1 MSVSITKPPDHTP
14 IQTLVEHLFSL
25 QLRITGDRVD
35 SRLPSLIMMNHRTRL
50 DWFFLWLALFRL
62 DPWLITTEKIS
73 LKRVLKLIPGAGW
86 AMALNAYMFLER
98 IFERDGAKIDE
109 TIDYYRRVG
118 GKYQLLFFPEG
129 TDKCSH
135 MTEKS
140 NRFAAQHGLKKYEHV
155 LHPRTTGFVHL
166 VQKMRREGYLGCVYD
181 VTVR

>member
-1 MSVSITKPPDHTP
+1 
-14 IQTLVEHLFSL
+14 
-25 QLRITGDRVD
+25 
-35 SRLPSLIMMNHRTRL
+35 MMNHRTRL

-109 TIDYYRRVG
+109 TIDYYKRVG

-129 TDKCSH
+129 TDKCIH

-140 NRFAAQHGLKKYEHV
+140 HRFAQQHGLKKYEYV

-166 VQKMRREGYLGCVYD
+166 VQKMRREGYLACVYD
-181 VTVR
+181 VTVSELTAFGVMEWWERFLEFFKILKTPFAPPTNATHCR